1 MIKVNIY
8 IGVSARGPAIKKHA
22 SYMYVIKACIKDKE
36 RIRSGKGTL
45 ENTTENQLTLTAIV
59 HALMRFNKGCD
70 ICINTSNEHVLNSC
84 RNAWPQQ
91 WAKNDWVKSN
101 GKQVKNAELWQQYLN
116 VSRMHNISWSDEK
129 EHEFSKWIDHEFKRM
144 EAEYVRV

>member
-1 MIKVNIY
+1 M
-8 IGVSARGPAIKKHA
+8 
-22 SYMYVIKACIKDKE
+22 
-36 RIRSGKGTL
+36 
-45 ENTTENQLTLTAIV
+45 ENTTENQLALTAIV
-59 HALMRFNKGCD
+59 QRTYEEFNKGCD

-91 WAKNDWVKSN
+91 WAKNNWVKSN

-129 EHEFSKWIDHEFKRM
+129 EHEFSKWIDHEFKKM